1 MCLTLCNAMDCS
13 LPRSSVHGILQARV
27 LEWVLI
33 SFSKGS
39 SQPRDWTWVSCMAG
53 KFFTIWATIW
63 CKIRKPQ
70 KSIRP
75 RHTPLTSFLR
85 VLPEIDYACANIKDV
100 SCSYFL
106 NAQYFTVKRTWHPLR
121 YSYLENHMDRGA
133 WWAIQPMALQRV
145 HWTLMNWLSTDVV
158 FHCVNVPQFI
168 KSSIDEHFIFLG
180 SKITAD
186 RDCSHEIKRRFL
198 LGRKGATNLDSI
210 LKSRHHFANKIHIV
224 KAIVSPVVMYG
235 CESWTIKKAEPWRM
249 DASKLQCRRR
259 LLRVPWTA
267 GRSNQSIL
275 KEINPECSLE
285 GLMLKRKLQY
295 FGHLIGRD
303 THWKNPD
310 AGKDWWQEEKQVAE
324 DEMVGWH
331 HQLNGHEF
339 EQTLGDGEGQR
350 NLACCSP
357 WGHKELDMT

>member
-186 RDCSHEIKRRFL
+186 SDCSHEIKRRFL
-198 LGRKGATNLDSI
+198 LGRKGVTNLDSI

-259 LLRVPWTA
+259 LLGVPWTA

-275 KEINPECSLE
+275 KEINPEYALE
-285 GLMLKRKLQY
+285 RLMLKLKLQY
-295 FGHLIGRD
+295 FGHLMQRAVSLETTLMLGEIVGNGWR
-303 THWKNPD
+303 
-310 AGKDWWQEEKQVAE
+310 GVAE
-324 DEMVGWH
+324 DEMV
-331 HQLNGHEF
+331 
-339 EQTLGDGEGQR
+339 
-350 NLACCSP
+350 
-357 WGHKELDMT
+357 K